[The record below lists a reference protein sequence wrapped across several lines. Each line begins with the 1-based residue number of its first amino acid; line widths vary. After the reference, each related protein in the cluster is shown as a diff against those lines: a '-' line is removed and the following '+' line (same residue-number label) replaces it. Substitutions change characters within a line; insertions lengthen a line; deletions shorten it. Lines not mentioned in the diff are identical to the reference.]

1 MRGVT
6 PRPERSSLSVL
17 GRDDPV
23 REDEEESGRDDGRP
37 DEDCGRDDGRPDED
51 CGRDDGRPD
60 EDCGREFLSER
71 SITSSFH

>member
-1 MRGVT
+1 VRGVT

-37 DEDCGRDDGRPDED
+37 DEDCGRDDEGDP
-51 CGRDDGRPD
+51 GRDEGRPD